1 MEMQVITLA
10 CFSIS
15 KLTGHYLAVKKPK
28 KKKKKKNHLCHPIYE
43 GFLES
48 MKI

>member
-1 MEMQVITLA
+1 MEMKVITLA

-15 KLTGHYLAVKKPK
+15 KLTDHYLAVKKK
-28 KKKKKKNHLCHPIYE
+28 RLCHQIYE

>member
-1 MEMQVITLA
+1 MEMKVITLA

-15 KLTGHYLAVKKPK
+15 KLTDHYLAVKKKTLP
-28 KKKKKKNHLCHPIYE
+28 PDSE
-43 GFLES
+43 AFLES